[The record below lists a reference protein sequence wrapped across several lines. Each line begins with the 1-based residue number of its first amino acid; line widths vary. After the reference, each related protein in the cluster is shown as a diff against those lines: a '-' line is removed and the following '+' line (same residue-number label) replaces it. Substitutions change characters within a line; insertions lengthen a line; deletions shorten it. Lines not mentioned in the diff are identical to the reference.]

1 MTNRKQRY
9 IAVIGGGSCSPEVSS
24 LAEEVGRL
32 LAEND
37 CILVCGGLGGVM
49 AAAARGARAAGGTT
63 IGILPGRDRDDAN
76 PDIEHAICTGLGE
89 ARNFA
94 IVMTADGLIALPG
107 EFGTLSEISFA
118 LKYKKPVVSLGSWEV
133 APEIIR
139 ADSAAEAVEKILKEV
154 G

>member
-9 IAVIGGGSCSPEVSS
+9 IAVIGGGTCSAEVFS
-24 LAEEVGRL
+24 LAEDVGRL

-37 CILVCGGLGGVM
+37 CVLVCGGLGGVM
-49 AAAARGARAAGGTT
+49 AASAKGAKEAGGTT
-63 IGILPGRDRDDAN
+63 IGILPGRDKSDAN
-76 PDIEHAICTGLGE
+76 PDIDHAIPTGQGE

-118 LKYKKPVVSLGSWEV
+118 LKYKKPVVSLGSWDV

-139 ADSAAEAVEKILKEV
+139 ADSSAEAVAKILKEV